1 MTYNRNNES
10 SYPNRQKSPTKRFL
24 SVLGLFMFGFYFVL
38 GLVIIF
44 WKNMPLEMD
53 KNLRLMF
60 GALLIIY
67 SFFRFVRLWQ
77 NR

>member
-1 MTYNRNNES
+1 MMLEDRHQHNFG
-10 SYPNRQKSPTKRFL
+10 RQKSPTKRFL

-38 GLVIIF
+38 GMMIIF
-44 WKNMPLEMD
+44 WKDFPLT
-53 KNLRLMF
+53 LSPTVRTLF
-60 GALLIIY
+60 GILLVVY

>member
-1 MTYNRNNES
+1 LALKQHQQDMNG
-10 SYPNRQKSPTKRFL
+10 RQKSPTKRFL
-24 SVLGLFMFGFYFVL
+24 SVLGLFMFGFYFAL

-44 WKNMPLEMD
+44 WRDFPLQLD
-53 KNLRLMF
+53 QTLRTLF
-60 GALLIIY
+60 GVLLVVY

>member
-1 MTYNRNNES
+1 LALKGYNNGNG
-10 SYPNRQKSPTKRFL
+10 RQKSPTKRFL

-38 GLVIIF
+38 GVAIIF
-44 WKNMPLEMD
+44 WKEFPLEMD
-53 KNLRLMF
+53 KTLRTLF
-60 GALLIIY
+60 GVLLVVY